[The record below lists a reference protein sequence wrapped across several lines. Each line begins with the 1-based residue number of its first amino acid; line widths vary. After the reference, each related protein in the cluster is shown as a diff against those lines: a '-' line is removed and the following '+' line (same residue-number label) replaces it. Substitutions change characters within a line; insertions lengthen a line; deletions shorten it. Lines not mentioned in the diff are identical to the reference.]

1 MAGCSLTEAFPDTTE
16 QSGRSA
22 RKEERK
28 KAKALGKQGP
38 ALSFLQSQDPDPDR
52 QAERPPPP
60 PGKLLSASDSYADF
74 KPAVLTND
82 EAYDKSLLKDLIG
95 GRVDDIIGQ
104 KGALPRATKPS
115 SAQLT
120 DPTKT
125 MYGEPVPSYF
135 GKSDDAENYADYSK
149 LTGDNPGYQLE
160 GSDFMT
166 AFAVKGLDKAGG
178 GSILPTPSLDSMWK
192 PLSPDSSRAK
202 ANVHPAHHYKEE
214 ESSFSREEKETLKKK
229 LDFLFAK
236 LEQLES
242 NKNEYAHSEVT
253 LFILSG
259 LFLMFGLE
267 TMRKF
272 K

>member
-16 QSGRSA
+16 QSGRVA

-28 KAKALGKQGP
+28 KAKACKGP
-38 ALSFLQSQDPDPDR
+38 ALSFLQSQDPDR

-60 PGKLLSASDSYADF
+60 PGKLVSASEGYADF
-74 KPAVLTND
+74 KPMTLTND

-95 GRVDDIIGQ
+95 ERVDDVIGK
-104 KGALPRATKPS
+104 KGAGVPRATMPS
-115 SAQLT
+115 AAQLT

-135 GKSDDAENYADYSK
+135 GKSDDTENFADYSK
-149 LTGDNPGYQLE
+149 LSGDNPGYQLE

-178 GSILPTPSLDSMWK
+178 GNLLPTPSLDNIWK
-192 PLSPDSSRAK
+192 PLSPDSSRTK
-202 ANVHPAHHYKEE
+202 ANVYPAHRYTEE
-214 ESSFSREEKETLKKK
+214 ENSFSREEKESLKKK

-242 NKNEYAHSEVT
+242 NRNEYAHSEVT

>member
-28 KAKALGKQGP
+28 KAKACKGP
-38 ALSFLQSQDPDPDR
+38 ALSFLQSQDPDR

-60 PGKLLSASDSYADF
+60 PEKLISASEHFADF
-74 KPAVLTND
+74 KPIKITGD
-82 EAYDKSLLKDLIG
+82 EANLIG
-95 GRVDDIIGQ
+95 ERVDDVIG
-104 KGALPRATKPS
+104 KNPKDKTLPRAT
-115 SAQLT
+115 SAIQLT

-135 GKSDDAENYADYSK
+135 GKSDDTENFADYSK
-149 LTGDNPGYQLE
+149 LSGDNPGYQLE
-160 GSDFMT
+160 GSDFMS

-178 GSILPTPSLDSMWK
+178 GNILPTPSLDSMWK
-192 PLSPDSSRAK
+192 PLSPDSSRTK
-202 ANVHPAHHYKEE
+202 ATTYPAQNRREDN
-214 ESSFSREEKETLKKK
+214 SFSSEEKETLKKK

-242 NKNEYAHSEVT
+242 NRNEYAHSEVT